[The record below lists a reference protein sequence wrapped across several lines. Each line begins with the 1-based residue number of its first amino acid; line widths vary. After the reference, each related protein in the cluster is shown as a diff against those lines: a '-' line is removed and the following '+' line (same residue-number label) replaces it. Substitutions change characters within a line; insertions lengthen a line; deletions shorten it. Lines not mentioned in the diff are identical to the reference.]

1 MLHLHANKSTT
12 KLQSWKRHC
21 NVHLPK
27 AQDNYGISL
36 TQLIQCRNIVSIK
49 WLPSFDGRCLQKGIC
64 PTQEF
69 QKGEKGENSFLG
81 GGFHGTNLHP
91 TNYVSNKY
99 VYQ

>member
-1 MLHLHANKSTT
+1 
-12 KLQSWKRHC
+12 
-21 NVHLPK
+21 
-27 AQDNYGISL
+27 
-36 TQLIQCRNIVSIK
+36 
-49 WLPSFDGRCLQKGIC
+49 LPSFDGRCLQKGIC

-81 GGFHGTNLHP
+81 GGFHEINLHP